1 MSPKKLVTESASIKT
16 TLKVHYLA
24 KQDISLTFQDIQSF
38 FDMHHIREPFT
49 LVSCLIDIGDTPVHL
64 LNAREKVLKSEK
76 PSW

>member
-1 MSPKKLVTESASIKT
+1 MTESASIKT
-16 TLKVHYLA
+16 TLHAHYLA
-24 KQDISLTFQDIQSF
+24 KQDISLTIQDILIF
-38 FDMHHIREPFT
+38 FDMNHNQASLI